1 MLNQALNVFD
11 FLKIKYPHNMQ
22 RKALYFLPIFV
33 GVLLSTVF
41 TLLADQKSYNNFLLS
56 DNSSDLFTLLAIL
69 PGFYIAALS
78 AISAI
83 NRDAIDAPI
92 SGDEAP
98 FLWKQEPNRA
108 ELYKQPLTRRVFLTM
123 LFAYLAATSLLLTL
137 ALTIIRFLFSVD
149 SPVGIF
155 NPSISSFISVTSS
168 FIFNFV
174 VFSII
179 SQLIVLTLVGVN
191 YLGYKALV
199 DE

>member
-33 GVLLSTVF
+33 GALLSAVF
-41 TLLADQKSYNNFLLS
+41 TLLADQKIYNNFLLS

-137 ALTIIRFLFSVD
+137 ALTIIRFLFPID
-149 SPVGIF
+149 SLVGIF
-155 NPSISSFISVTSS
+155 DPSISRFISGASS